1 MWQGSNSA
9 EEGCPIPDVAEGEL
23 PKCDSTYSIDIPNSV
38 TLWEAD
44 PRPERSAE
52 VSFIVVWILSVIP
65 EAEILIYSLQL
76 YGIVKCSPTQLQ
88 YTLVLQQKFIFKIR

>member
-1 MWQGSNSA
+1 MA
-9 EEGCPIPDVAEGEL
+9 DGEV

-52 VSFIVVWILSVIP
+52 VSSNNTVF
-65 EAEILIYSLQL
+65 A
-76 YGIVKCSPTQLQ
+76 
-88 YTLVLQQKFIFKIR
+88 KI

>member
-1 MWQGSNSA
+1 
-9 EEGCPIPDVAEGEL
+9 VAEGEI

-52 VSFIVVWILSVIP
+52 VSNSSSSSSSSTVF
-65 EAEILIYSLQL
+65 A
-76 YGIVKCSPTQLQ
+76 
-88 YTLVLQQKFIFKIR
+88 KI

>member
-1 MWQGSNSA
+1 
-9 EEGCPIPDVAEGEL
+9 VAEGEI

-52 VSFIVVWILSVIP
+52 VSNSSSSSNSSNTVF
-65 EAEILIYSLQL
+65 A
-76 YGIVKCSPTQLQ
+76 
-88 YTLVLQQKFIFKIR
+88 KI